1 MAQAPLDP
9 PTSPEGA
16 VCVPLTTLTPLR
28 LTGADRLDFLHGQVS
43 GEVKGLQVGQMSHAL
58 LLNVKGHALALLRV
72 YRRQDDLFVAVE
84 DGGGALVKAE
94 LQAHIVFDQVTI
106 EDLTGTLQAFT
117 LQGRGVSYVLK
128 RALGNDL
135 PADGHFVE
143 VPFAEAKVL
152 LAPVRRSSAT
162 GVDLHV
168 LSRDAAALQ
177 TALLTAG
184 AQLAGDDWL
193 TLARIAAGL
202 PSAAGEGGEGVL
214 PQECGLE
221 YAVSYRKGCYLG
233 QEIMARIEARGNV
246 RRRLMGVKLSGK
258 PVGRALLHQGKEVGR
273 LGSVAHHPSLGWIGL
288 AIVRLELSPGAELTA
303 GSTQATLTLLPFT

>member
-1 MAQAPLDP
+1 MTQAPLNLL
-9 PTSPEGA
+9 TSPDGA

-72 YRRQDDLFVAVE
+72 YRRQDDLFAAVE

-106 EDLTGTLQAFT
+106 EDLSDTLRAFT
-117 LQGRGVSYVLK
+117 LQGRGVREVLK
-128 RALGNDL
+128 RALGSNL

-143 VPFAEAKVL
+143 VPFADAKVL

-168 LSRDAAALQ
+168 LSRDAEALQ
-177 TALLTAG
+177 TALLMAG

-193 TLARIAAGL
+193 TLTRITAGL

-214 PQECGLE
+214 PQECGLA

-233 QEIMARIEARGNV
+233 QEIMARLEARGNV
-246 RRRLMGVKLSGK
+246 RRRLLGVKLNGQPDDK
-258 PVGRALLHQGKEVGR
+258 ALRHQGKEVGR
-273 LGSVAHHPSLGWIGL
+273 LGSFARHPELGWIGL
-288 AIVRLELSPGAELTA
+288 AVVRLELSPGAELTA
-303 GSTQATLTLLPFT
+303 GGTQATLAPLPFS